1 MSETA
6 SSRLSM
12 RLRPVLGWHRALIVF
27 ATANAMLVLVAL
39 GGLVVDDRVLVGAP
53 GRGTRPGRARHP

>member
-27 ATANAMLVLVAL
+27 ATAMRCLCWWRWVA
-39 GGLVVDDRVLVGAP
+39 
-53 GRGTRPGRARHP
+53 